1 MLLSMTGH
9 GQALVQNEM
18 AQVLAE
24 IRTVNN
30 RFLKLNINGDLAPA
44 QMAELEGLVKRYV
57 TRGSVN
63 LRLKVQFLDGAQNY
77 RLNEPVIKAYLEQ
90 LSGILSN
97 GQELDVQAL
106 LSLPG
111 TVDETGSE
119 EQQKIFW
126 PLVQQAT
133 EEALRRLTEM
143 REKEGAFMGEDLTVN
158 CDVIEAETK
167 HIGQLAPRV
176 AENFSKKITDRINQM
191 LEQYDVSVE
200 PSDVIREVGIFAER
214 ADISEEIVRLG
225 SHIQQFRAVLKEKQ
239 SNGRKLDFL
248 TQEMLRET
256 NTIGSKAN
264 DAEIAGHVVE
274 IKTAIERIRE
284 MVQNVE

>member
-1 MLLSMTGH
+1 LLLSMTGH
-9 GQALVQNEM
+9 GQALAQNET

-30 RFLKLNINGDLAPA
+30 SFLKLNINGDLDPA
-44 QMAELEGLVKRYV
+44 QLSALEGLVKKHV

-77 RLNEPVIKAYLEQ
+77 RLNEPLIKAYARQ
-90 LSGILSN
+90 LSGILNEGEKLQMQS
-97 GQELDVQAL
+97 L
-106 LSLPG
+106 LILPG
-111 TVDETGSE
+111 VVEEKGSE
-119 EQQKIFW
+119 EQQQLIW

-133 EEALRRLTEM
+133 EQALIRLTEM
-143 REKEGAFMGEDLTVN
+143 RRKEGAFMGEDLEVN
-158 CDVIEAETK
+158 CDSIEAESGL
-167 HIGQLAPRV
+167 IAELAPTV
-176 AENFSKKITDRINQM
+176 AESFSKKITDRINQM
-191 LEQYDVSVE
+191 LEKYDVSVE
-200 PSDVIREVGIFAER
+200 PSDVIREVGLFAER
-214 ADISEEIVRLG
+214 VDISEEIVRLG
-225 SHIQQFRAVLKEKQ
+225 SHIRQFRAILKEQQ

-264 DAEIAGHVVE
+264 DAKIAGHVVE

>member
-9 GQALVQNEM
+9 GQALVQNES

-30 RFLKLNINGDLAPA
+30 RFLKLNISGDLDPA
-44 QMAELEGLVKRYV
+44 QTSELESLVKKYV
-57 TRGSVN
+57 SRGSVN
-63 LRLKVQFLDGAQNY
+63 LRLKVQLLDGSLNY
-77 RLNEPVIKAYLEQ
+77 RLNEPVIKAYVEQ
-90 LSGILSN
+90 LSGILNS
-97 GQELDVQAL
+97 GEKFDVQAL
-106 LSLPG
+106 LNLPG
-111 TVDETGSE
+111 TVDEQGSE

-126 PLVQQAT
+126 PLVQEATKQALT
-133 EEALRRLTEM
+133 RLSQM
-143 REKEGAFMGEDLTVN
+143 REKEGAVMGDDLAAN
-158 CDVIEAETK
+158 CDTIESQATL
-167 HIGQLAPRV
+167 IANLAPRV
-176 AENFSKKITDRINQM
+176 AENFSRKLTDRINQM
-191 LEQYDVSVE
+191 LEKYDVSVE
-200 PSDVIREVGIFAER
+200 ASDVIREVGIFAER
-214 ADISEEIVRLG
+214 VDISEEIVRLG
-225 SHIQQFRAVLKEKQ
+225 SHIQQFRTILKERQ

-264 DAEIAGHVVE
+264 DAEIATHVVE